1 MSEDEKPTSLIE
13 ENAVER
19 DIDKVEDAA
28 QALNALLTHLGQGHR
43 HGARELELAKV
54 NLEQAVMWAVKGIIR

>member
-28 QALNALLTHLGQGHR
+28 QALNALLTHLSQGHR
-43 HGARELELAKV
+43 RGGRELELAKV